1 MLFLGLAMCV
11 TGFLLALLPKL
22 PEALPYWIALS
33 VLTLLY
39 PGVLARTF
47 KENRADYEFRM
58 LHWFPFA
65 MTLLWVALQ
74 FLGPRAKFLYIL
86 QLGFFFL
93 WSLPLV
99 ALGIAFLILFS
110 VHVIRRSR
118 VRILFLS
125 FFLAVFT
132 VGAVASEAMGFDSV
146 LQEKIYPEHPEFM
159 DSAMQ
164 AMKDLRSAVA
174 VVTGTAEPSTS
185 SSASSSVS
193 TSSSSTSSS
202 VRSMIAIA
210 SSKTASSLSS
220 VKPAQLPKSGP
231 ETAGVLGT
239 TLLAL
244 YMGTVHIRA
253 RRRV

>member
-11 TGFLLALLPKL
+11 TGFLLALLPSF
-22 PEALPYWIALS
+22 PTALPYWVGITI
-33 VLTLLY
+33 LTLVY

-74 FLGPRAKFLYIL
+74 FLAPRAKFLYIL

-125 FFLAVFT
+125 LFLVLFT
-132 VGAVASEAMGFDSV
+132 VGAVASEAMGFDAE
-146 LQEKIYPEHPEFM
+146 LQATIYPAHPKM
-159 DSAMQ
+159 MATVRRAAS
-164 AMKDLRSAVA
+164 DLRSAVA
-174 VVTGTAEPSTS
+174 TLTGTAGVTATT
-185 SSASSSVS
+185 SSASSSLK
-193 TSSSSTSSS
+193 SSTSSS
-202 VRSMIAIA
+202 VRSMIAA
-210 SSKTASSLSS
+210 VSSRNTSSLSS
-220 VKPAQLPKSGP
+220 AKPTKLPESGP
-231 ETAGVLGT
+231 ESAGMLGA
-239 TLLAL
+239 TLLAM
-244 YMGTVHIRA
+244 YMGTVHFRA
-253 RRRV
+253 RKRV